1 MSRGGSM
8 TFSEFWSQIS
18 PTAGPLLG
26 VIVGGLA
33 TYWTIS
39 GSEAKKRRQALEDAK
54 RELRRKGIL
63 RVMRWAER
71 LADGV
76 CEMEAHLVYLQSDPE
91 KAKKHFSDYK
101 NAAYWLS
108 KRPIPPEHRIFL
120 PDTTE
125 SQCQTILNRLAHFEE
140 VSTAMQKPETPTHR
154 HPSWEEIRQSL
165 RELHDQVFAL
175 EDDLASQFKK
185 LYD

>member
-1 MSRGGSM
+1 M
-8 TFSEFWSQIS
+8 TFSEFWSQVS

-26 VIVGGLA
+26 VIVGALA
-33 TYWTIS
+33 TYWATS
-39 GSEAKKRRQALEDAK
+39 HSESKKRRQAMEDAK
-54 RELRRKGIL
+54 REFRRKGML

-76 CEMEAHLVYLQSDPE
+76 CEMEAHLVYLHSDPE

-108 KRPIPPEHRIFL
+108 RRPIPPEHRIFL
-120 PDTTE
+120 PETTE
-125 SQCQTILNRLAHFEE
+125 SRCQMILDRLAHFEE
-140 VSTAMQKPETPTHR
+140 VSMAMQKPETPTHR
-154 HPSWEEIRQSL
+154 HPSWDEIRQSL
-165 RELHDQVFAL
+165 KTLHEQVVAL
-175 EDDLASQFKK
+175 EDDLATQFQK